1 MVASPGGVIVVVLI
15 AILVLIVLVF
25 VVVVLIVI
33 VSIAVVVVVMVV
45 VAVGLERYIDAARLI
60 RGKATESLVVG
71 KDAVHLKFGE
81 SKNFGVVNLSN
92 GLKSKAKGQADEG
105 HAAVIV
111 HRLSS
116 GLVARRS

>member
-111 HRLSS
+111 H
-116 GLVARRS
+116 

>member
-15 AILVLIVLVF
+15 AIVLIVLVF

>member
-45 VAVGLERYIDAARLI
+45 VAIGLERYIDAARLI

-71 KDAVHLKFGE
+71 EDAVHLKFGE
-81 SKNFGVVNLSN
+81 SKKISALSTCRT
-92 GLKSKAKGQADEG
+92 
-105 HAAVIV
+105 V
-111 HRLSS
+111 
-116 GLVARRS
+116 

>member
-1 MVASPGGVIVVVLI
+1 MMVASPGGVIVVVLI
-15 AILVLIVLVF
+15 AIVLIVLVF
-25 VVVVLIVI
+25 

-111 HRLSS
+111 H
-116 GLVARRS
+116 

>member
-15 AILVLIVLVF
+15 AIVLIVLVF
-25 VVVVLIVI
+25 

-111 HRLSS
+111 H
-116 GLVARRS
+116 

>member
-15 AILVLIVLVF
+15 AIVLIVLVF

-33 VSIAVVVVVMVV
+33 VSIAVVVVVM
-45 VAVGLERYIDAARLI
+45 
-60 RGKATESLVVG
+60 VVG

>member
-1 MVASPGGVIVVVLI
+1 MGIDRGHRRSRGGSASIPLHDVVVAMMVASPGGVIVVVLI
-15 AILVLIVLVF
+15 AIVLIVLVF

-81 SKNFGVVNLSN
+81 SKKISALSTCRT
-92 GLKSKAKGQADEG
+92 
-105 HAAVIV
+105 V
-111 HRLSS
+111 
-116 GLVARRS
+116 